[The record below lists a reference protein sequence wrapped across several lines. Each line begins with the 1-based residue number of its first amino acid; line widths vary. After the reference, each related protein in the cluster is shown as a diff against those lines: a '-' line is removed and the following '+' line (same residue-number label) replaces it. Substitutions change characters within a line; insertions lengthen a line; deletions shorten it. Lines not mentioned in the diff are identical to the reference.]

1 MSDNQIRD
9 IFANAED
16 WSPANDAGDGS
27 DSTINGTDTTPNGAN
42 ATTGSGNSTPSTTRP
57 TLRIGSDVEIANA
70 VAQILLQQR
79 GEVVFA
85 EGSFLYYAG
94 SH

>member
-27 DSTINGTDTTPNGAN
+27 DSTTDGTDSDTQWGKRYDCLRQFDPKH
-42 ATTGSGNSTPSTTRP
+42 NSADA
-57 TLRIGSDVEIANA
+57 SD
-70 VAQILLQQR
+70 R
-79 GEVVFA
+79 K
-85 EGSFLYYAG
+85 
-94 SH
+94 